1 MKNKILSFWEN
12 IEWKSYKVLDER
24 VLRGSAWIMFLLWI
38 IAFINGFVL
47 QNYIVIPY
55 ISWFLLLN
63 FLIGVFI
70 NPKFA
75 PTMFI
80 SKLITLKQNPLYV
93 WAIQKRFAWS
103 LGILLA
109 TFIFWLSFKLI
120 TDIKFFPP
128 VCMLC
133 LICLILLYLETAFGI
148 CVWCKLYFLAIRL
161 RLIKKPKET
170 PNCIGDS
177 CEI

>member
-1 MKNKILSFWEN
+1 MKNKILSFGEN
-12 IEWKSYKVLDER
+12 IEWINYKVLDER

-70 NPKFA
+70 NPKFT
-75 PTMFI
+75 PTMFL
-80 SKLITLKQNPLYV
+80 SKLMVFKQSPLYV

-103 LGILLA
+103 LGILLSLS
-109 TFIFWLSFKLI
+109 IFLLSFKLLTNI
-120 TDIKFFPP
+120 NFFPII
-128 VCMLC
+128 CMLC
-133 LICLILLYLETAFGI
+133 LICLIFIYLETAFGI
-148 CVWCKLYFLAIRL
+148 CVGCKLYFLAIRL
-161 RLIKKPKET
+161 KLIKKPKEK

-177 CEI
+177 CKI